1 MMVEGS
7 TVVFKVV
14 AVLVLEVVD
23 KAVAQCSC

>member
-1 MMVEGS
+1 MVVEGS
-7 TVVFKVV
+7 TVVVKVV